1 MVKRVLDTSV
11 AVKWF
16 VQEEGTDRAEIFLQE
31 LEQGTGRAI
40 VPSSMF
46 YEFSNALWVKRREGL
61 TEEKAAA
68 IWTELI
74 QLPLEVI
81 DGIDYMPHALSFS
94 FRHEIS
100 PYDAVFVVLA
110 QDLGCEFITA
120 DGPLWRKL
128 HETYAW
134 VKHL

>member
-1 MVKRVLDTSV
+1 MVTRVFDTSV

-16 VQEEGTDRAEIFLQE
+16 VQEEGTDRAEVYLRE
-31 LEQGTGRAI
+31 LEQGKERAI

-46 YEFSNALWVKRREGL
+46 YEFSNALWVKRRTGL
-61 TEEKAAA
+61 SEEKAAA

-74 QLPLEVI
+74 RLPLEVV
-81 DGIDYMPHALSFS
+81 DGFDYIPQALSFS
-94 FRHEIS
+94 YVHEIS

-110 QDLGCEFITA
+110 QSLGCDFVTA

-128 HETYAW
+128 HETYPW
-134 VKHL
+134 VKQL